1 MIDRRRG
8 RRLHLAGRIARR
20 AAVITVTT
28 VVLYIFAPTLLTAL
42 GSWNEV
48 KQLQPW
54 WLAAMAATQ
63 SASIWCLWQLQ
74 AIAIGT
80 EDRWAIATS
89 QLAGGALGR
98 IVPGGAATASAAQ
111 YGMFAAA
118 TDDEVRR
125 SSVATGLAA
134 ATVLQVAGLCALPL
148 LALPAILFGSVPPTF
163 AEAALLGVAI
173 FAGMVVIAVLAN
185 RSEFLLRAI
194 GNAITRIGSRLPRWE
209 PPANLPDRLIGI
221 RDETRDRLGERFPA
235 ALLATMGRWIFDFLT
250 LLFAVLAVGGSP
262 SVWLLLMA
270 FFTAQ
275 LLNQVSITPGGLG
288 VVEAGLIGA
297 LKLAGLAAGQA
308 AVATLAYRLFN
319 YGLMLPAG
327 FVAWGIHRRRLVL
340 AGREEFD
347 PDELFDAR
355 R

>member
-1 MIDRRRG
+1 MIDRTRR
-8 RRLHLAGRIARR
+8 RRRHVAGRIARR
-20 AAVITVTT
+20 AAVITFTA
-28 VVLYIFAPTLLTAL
+28 VVLYIFTPTLITAL
-42 GSWNEV
+42 GSWTEV
-48 KQLQPW
+48 KELQPW
-54 WLAAMAATQ
+54 LLAAMAGSQ

-163 AEAALLGVAI
+163 AQAALLGVAI

-194 GNAITRIGSRLPRWE
+194 GDAITTVGHRLPRVE
-209 PPANLPDRLIGI
+209 PSDNLPDRLIAI
-221 RDETRDRLGERFPA
+221 RDETAERLGERLPA

-250 LLFAVLAVGGSP
+250 LVFAVLAVGGRP
-262 SVWLLLMA
+262 SIWLLLMA

-319 YGLMLPAG
+319 YGVMLPAG

-347 PDELFDAR
+347 PDELFESR
-355 R
+355 S